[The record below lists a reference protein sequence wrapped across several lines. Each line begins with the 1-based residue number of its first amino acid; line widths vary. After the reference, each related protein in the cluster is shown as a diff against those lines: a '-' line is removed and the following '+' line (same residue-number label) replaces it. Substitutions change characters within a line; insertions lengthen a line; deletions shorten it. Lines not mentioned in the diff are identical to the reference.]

1 MIGGVRGSG
10 HSAEVFDMGA
20 HVRRLWEVDRFRFRK
35 GFDGDFEFDLDMGAH
50 VRRLW
55 EVDRFRFRKGFDG
68 DFEFEQDREVSVS
81 VQVVAGESWS
91 EHHGCSLPG
100 TPMSFSK

>member
-1 MIGGVRGSG
+1 MEPVRFGVRSVWEVIGGVRGSG

-20 HVRRLWEVDRFRFRK
+20 HVRRLWEVDQFRFRK
-35 GFDGDFEFDLDMGAH
+35 GFDGDF
-50 VRRLW
+50 
-55 EVDRFRFRKGFDG
+55 K
-68 DFEFEQDREVSVS
+68 FEQDREVSVS

-100 TPMSFSK
+100 TPMSFSE